1 MPFISLVKK
10 TFVNSWRVFYRF
22 IKGLIIVIISV
33 FPFALFGGAIVLIG
47 LLIAKST
54 KKKKLKDGKLQAGL
68 KASLPNQPH
77 GPVQV
82 QGLNQAQGLN
92 QPQGLKQPQSMNQ
105 PQGLS
110 QPHGLNQPGWQMANQ
125 NQTLNQDSNQLNQ
138 VQAENQNKID
148 K

>member
-1 MPFISLVKK
+1 MPRAQK
-10 TFVNSWRVFYRF
+10 R
-22 IKGLIIVIISV
+22 
-33 FPFALFGGAIVLIG
+33 
-47 LLIAKST
+47 
-54 KKKKLKDGKLQAGL
+54 KKLKDGKLQAGL